1 MKLSEFRQKIAY
13 EKNPLQDLK
22 TTDSRVKDLEL
33 ILDVVKNM
41 NSSLILDDVLE
52 SVLTYA
58 IRITDSERGFI
69 VLKNNDDKLEYKL
82 GLDSKG
88 IKLPEHFFNIST
100 TVVEDVFRTG
110 QSKFIEG
117 AQSDANNNPSKS
129 ILRLALQTILCS
141 PLVTDDKKIGVIY
154 VDSKF
159 LHKINS
165 REILYTFEILA
176 GQAAIAIRNAQL
188 YQDLAFAKEKAEE
201 SNRLKTAFLSQMSHE
216 IRTPINIILNYNTLI
231 RDEFQNRLEDRMKF
245 VFDGVENSGNR
256 LIRTLDN
263 ILNMSS
269 LQSGNF
275 EINHVSINL
284 SKVLKD
290 ILNDFE
296 NFAESKNI
304 DLQLI
309 CELKESEVKCDEYT
323 IIQIFQNLIDN
334 ALKYTHQGKV
344 VVNIYEDEDNHT
356 CVDIEDTGI
365 GISDEYLPKI
375 FSPLTQEEVGYSRA
389 FDGSGLGLALVKK
402 YVELNDLEIEV
413 SSKKGKGTKFTIRF

>member
-1 MKLSEFRQKIAY
+1 
-13 EKNPLQDLK
+13 
-22 TTDSRVKDLEL
+22 
-33 ILDVVKNM
+33 
-41 NSSLILDDVLE
+41 
-52 SVLTYA
+52 
-58 IRITDSERGFI
+58 
-69 VLKNNDDKLEYKL
+69 
-82 GLDSKG
+82 
-88 IKLPEHFFNIST
+88 
-100 TVVEDVFRTG
+100 
-110 QSKFIEG
+110 
-117 AQSDANNNPSKS
+117 
-129 ILRLALQTILCS
+129 
-141 PLVTDDKKIGVIY
+141 
-154 VDSKF
+154 
-159 LHKINS
+159 
-165 REILYTFEILA
+165 
-176 GQAAIAIRNAQL
+176 
-188 YQDLAFAKEKAEE
+188 
-201 SNRLKTAFLSQMSHE
+201 MSHE

-309 CELKESEVKCDEYT
+309 CELKESEVKSDEYT

-375 FSPLTQEEVGYSRA
+375 FSPFTQEEVGYSRA
-389 FDGSGLGLALVKK
+389 CKWG
-402 YVELNDLEIEV
+402 
-413 SSKKGKGTKFTIRF
+413 